1 MDHLFISL
9 KELVM
14 TKLVVGDYV
23 RDLDGYFAQVV
34 AIGYLGDIMSMY
46 KDEDISN
53 KEEIELFMQDYQD
66 IYDALSEYV
75 VAIRYIDGSLG
86 IVSDSDVLKK
96 VVV

>member
-1 MDHLFISL
+1 
-9 KELVM
+9 M

-34 AIGYLGDIMSMY
+34 AKGYLGDIMYMY

-66 IYDALSEYV
+66 IYEALSEYV

-86 IVSDSDVLKK
+86 IVSYFDDMLKK
-96 VVV
+96 VAI

>member
-9 KELVM
+9 KELAM

>member
-1 MDHLFISL
+1 
-9 KELVM
+9 M

-46 KDEDISN
+46 KDDDISN
-53 KEEIELFMQDYQD
+53 KEEIEFFMQDYQD

-75 VAIRYIDGSLG
+75 VAIRYINGSLG
-86 IVSDSDVLKK
+86 IVSYFDDVLKK
-96 VVV
+96 VVI